1 MSSLRED
8 AKRLFPTITLTLVS
22 IVQALAL
29 QALLQGA
36 FDPLANHG
44 EGAAFALRM
53 FQVGSVFLMLV
64 IVWHEY
70 VLGVVRFRYV
80 VGLQDSLIPFVL
92 GFSELGVI
100 EATYNAPLETW
111 FLWQALALAVGVWI
125 YWHQAWRARRD
136 PDAGDIGARHG
147 RFTASQ
153 RVAFMVFSS
162 AFCLAS
168 SLAIAQLHPSLEI
181 QVGLVAALIV
191 GQLGF
196 GAVSARVWTTLTTA

>member
-1 MSSLRED
+1 MSSLRDD

-36 FDPLANHG
+36 LDPLANHG

-53 FQVGSVFLMLV
+53 FQVVGVFLMLV

-80 VGLQDSLIPFVL
+80 IGLQDSLIPFVL
-92 GFSELGVI
+92 GFAELGVI

-125 YWHQAWRARRD
+125 YWHQTWRARHD
-136 PDAGDIGARHG
+136 PEAGDIRERHG
-147 RFTASQ
+147 QFTATQ
-153 RVAFMVFSS
+153 RIAFMVASS
-162 AFCLAS
+162 AFCVVV
-168 SLAIAQLHPSLEI
+168 SLAIAQLHPSLDVQI
-181 QVGLVAALIV
+181 ALVGALIV

-196 GAVSARVWTTLTTA
+196 GAVSARVWAKLTAA

>member
-44 EGAAFALRM
+44 GGAAFVLRM
-53 FQVGSVFLMLV
+53 FQVGGVFLMLV

-111 FLWQALALAVGVWI
+111 FL
-125 YWHQAWRARRD
+125 
-136 PDAGDIGARHG
+136 
-147 RFTASQ
+147 
-153 RVAFMVFSS
+153 
-162 AFCLAS
+162 
-168 SLAIAQLHPSLEI
+168 
-181 QVGLVAALIV
+181 
-191 GQLGF
+191 
-196 GAVSARVWTTLTTA
+196 